1 MAWAGC
7 WLPSSGARPI
17 AGAASPKRPRLAA
30 GVVAL
35 LAVLASCSDGD
46 DNRAAPAVTTIRE
59 TTTSTAPA
67 PSSTTTIRPA
77 TTVTSRPATTAAI
90 SPEAAAK
97 ALFDAW
103 TKGDRAAAARVAQ
116 PAAVTTLFARTWQ
129 AGDRWA
135 FSECTGAAGSS
146 ICTWSRPT
154 GQQVLFRVQNAPA
167 TVAEVR
173 FQP

>member
-1 MAWAGC
+1 
-7 WLPSSGARPI
+7 
-17 AGAASPKRPRLAA
+17 
-30 GVVAL
+30 

-46 DNRAAPAVTTIRE
+46 DRGAAPAVTTAVE
-59 TTTSTAPA
+59 VTTSSSTTS
-67 PSSTTTIRPA
+67 SSTTTALPA
-77 TTVTSRPATTAAI
+77 STVTSRPATTTAL

-103 TKGDRAAAARVAQ
+103 TKADRAGAARVAQ
-116 PAAVTTLFARTWQ
+116 PAAVTALFARTWQ
-129 AGDRWA
+129 PGDGWA
-135 FSECTGAAGSS
+135 FSECTGAAGSL
-146 ICTWSRPT
+146 ICTWVRPG

>member
-1 MAWAGC
+1 M
-7 WLPSSGARPI
+7 
-17 AGAASPKRPRLAA
+17 
-30 GVVAL
+30 VVL
-35 LAVLASCSDGD
+35 IAVLTSCSDGD
-46 DNRAAPAVTTIRE
+46 GKRAAPAATTSLE
-59 TTTSTAPA
+59 TTTTSSTV
-67 PSSTTTIRPA
+67 PSSTTSVLPSSTI
-77 TTVTSRPATTAAI
+77 TSRPATTAAI
-90 SPEAAAK
+90 SPESAAK
-97 ALFDAW
+97 GLFEAW

-129 AGDRWA
+129 AADRWA